1 MDAMPFIYDAP
12 RVQRIIKPDGETNHV
27 IVHTGRP
34 NAADS
39 LKNDAVKEVYDLS
52 VGTYDVTIDV
62 GPSYQTKRQEAFAN
76 QMQLAAADKTGEVM
90 KVAGDIIIGNSDM
103 PGAREIAA
111 RIKKLVPPQVLDDD
125 GTDPKV
131 QLQQATARLTQ
142 AQQINQE
149 LMKHNQEMMTT
160 IQTKSVEAQNKLDIV
175 KIQTAAQVEVAA
187 LNAKLDAAKLDFQKW
202 ELLHTTAHEAGL
214 QADQQEHEAGLQS
227 DQQEHE
233 ADQATQQQEHE
244 SDQQEAQAA
253 QEAPQQEAQTTQGQP
268 QSQGD

>member
-1 MDAMPFIYDAP
+1 
-12 RVQRIIKPDGETNHV
+12 
-27 IVHTGRP
+27 
-34 NAADS
+34 
-39 LKNDAVKEVYDLS
+39 
-52 VGTYDVTIDV
+52 
-62 GPSYQTKRQEAFAN
+62 
-76 QMQLAAADKTGEVM
+76 
-90 KVAGDIIIGNSDM
+90 
-103 PGAREIAA
+103 
-111 RIKKLVPPQVLDDD
+111 
-125 GTDPKV
+125 
-131 QLQQATARLTQ
+131 
-142 AQQINQE
+142 
-149 LMKHNQEMMTT
+149 MKHNQEMMTT